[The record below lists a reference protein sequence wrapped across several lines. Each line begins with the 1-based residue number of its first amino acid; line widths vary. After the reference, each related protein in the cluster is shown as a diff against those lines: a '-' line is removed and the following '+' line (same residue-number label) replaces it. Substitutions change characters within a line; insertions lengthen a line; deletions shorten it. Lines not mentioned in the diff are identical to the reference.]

1 MLVDFGSLSGSHN
14 TEGFLFS
21 NRFPLGLELF
31 FLQKQRFRLPTDK
44 SASIRDCSFG
54 AETSNESVED
64 LIS

>member
-31 FLQKQRFRLPTDK
+31 FFYKNNGLDFQLTNQHRYATAHSALKRLMNQSKT
-44 SASIRDCSFG
+44 
-54 AETSNESVED
+54 
-64 LIS
+64 

>member
-31 FLQKQRFRLPTDK
+31 FFTKT
-44 SASIRDCSFG
+44 
-54 AETSNESVED
+54 TV
-64 LIS
+64 